1 MPYPCPSVP
10 YAPQQVADQEGRS
23 LRSVS
28 SVIAAGALRAGVKTG
43 QAHIFDYYQD
53 ALHTIDREG
62 LPAYT
67 RRVTRPYL
75 AVARGH
81 FDAKTITHTER
92 LLQRRRRANTP
103 ANGSPQE

>member
-10 YAPQQVADQEGRS
+10 YAPQQVADQEGCS

-28 SVIAAGALRAGVKTG
+28 SLIAAGALRAGIQAG

-53 ALHTIDREG
+53 ALRSIAMEG
-62 LPAYT
+62 LAVYA

-81 FDAKTITHTER
+81 FDAKTIKP
-92 LLQRRRRANTP
+92 QIGDRA
-103 ANGSPQE
+103 

>member
-1 MPYPCPSVP
+1 M
-10 YAPQQVADQEGRS
+10 
-23 LRSVS
+23 S

-43 QAHIFDYYQD
+43 QTQILDYYQD
-53 ALHTIDREG
+53 ALGTIAREG

-81 FDAKTITHTER
+81 FDPKTTTHTER
-92 LLQRRRRANTP
+92 LLPHLRRADTP
-103 ANGSPQE
+103 AGANRR